1 MIKEIIITCNL
12 ITGCQAEEIQ
22 EQQEIEPSPEMAE
35 VKEELRTVKKQK
47 RELEKEVKR
56 LQNEIDKL
64 THQNENDKLTQQ
76 KEVSNWND
84 YEATAYTAYCS
95 TGCTGVTATGVDVR
109 NSIYHKGKRVV
120 AVDPNVIPLGSTV
133 KIRLSNGT
141 TFEATA
147 QDTGGA
153 IKGNKIDILHNTKQ
167 EAKQFGRQKVEVAI
181 VK

>member
-1 MIKEIIITCNL
+1 MIKELVITCSI
-12 ITGCQAEEIQ
+12 ITGCQAEEVQ
-22 EQQEIEPSPEMAE
+22 EPQKIEPSPEMAE

-47 RELEKEVKR
+47 RELEKEVER
-56 LQNEIDKL
+56 LQKEI
-64 THQNENDKLTQQ
+64 DKLTQQ
-76 KEVSNWND
+76 KEAYNWNA